1 MYCGFWSKFSSDND
15 RRKAYH
21 LIVGAR
27 EREEAN
33 PSLTV
38 RPFAYP
44 KHLVNMDAQ
53 EVMDLLDFDEI
64 DKSYITES
72 PLTKVPS
79 FLKQCFAKS
88 LLDAI

>member
-1 MYCGFWSKFSSDND
+1 M
-15 RRKAYH
+15 
-21 LIVGAR
+21 IVSAR

-44 KHLVNMDAQ
+44 KHLVNFDAV
-53 EVMDLLDFDEI
+53 EIMDLLDFGEI
-64 DKSYITES
+64 PESYVTES

-79 FLKQCFAKS
+79 FLKQCFAQS
-88 LLDAI
+88 LLDEI